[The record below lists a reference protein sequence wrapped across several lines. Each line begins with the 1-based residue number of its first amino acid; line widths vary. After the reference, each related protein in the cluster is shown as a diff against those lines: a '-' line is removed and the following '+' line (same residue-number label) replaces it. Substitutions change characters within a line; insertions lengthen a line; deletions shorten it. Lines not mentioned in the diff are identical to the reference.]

1 MMNDVSPAQCVKLYE
16 AVKQCDVEVIL
27 SELDGVTIIRG
38 RTYPFRDLLKE
49 FGAIWDSDTKEWLVD
64 FSDATELGDY
74 FLSLF

>member
-16 AVKQCDVEVIL
+16 AVKQCDVEVIP
-27 SELDGVTIIRG
+27 SELDGVTVIKG

-49 FGAIWDSDTKEWLVD
+49 FGGIWDSDTKEWLVD
-64 FSDATELGDY
+64 FSDGSELGDY

>member
-1 MMNDVSPAQCVKLYE
+1 MINDVPPAQAEKLYQ
-16 AVKQCDVEVIL
+16 AVINCDVDVIP
-27 SELDGVTIIRG
+27 SELDGVTVIKG

-49 FGAIWDSDTKEWLVD
+49 FGGLWDSDTKEWLVD

>member
-16 AVKQCDVEVIL
+16 AVKQCDIEVIP
-27 SELDGVTIIRG
+27 SELDGVTVIKG

-49 FGAIWDSDTKEWLVD
+49 FGGIWDSDTKEWLVD
-64 FSDATELGDY
+64 FSDATELGYY

>member
-1 MMNDVSPAQCVKLYE
+1 MINDVSPAQAEKLYQ
-16 AVKQCDVEVIL
+16 AVINCDVEVIP
-27 SELDGVTIIRG
+27 SELDGVTLIKG
-38 RTYPFRDLLKE
+38 RTYLFRDLLKE

>member
-1 MMNDVSPAQCVKLYE
+1 MMNDVSPAQAEKLYQ
-16 AVKQCDVEVIL
+16 AVLNCDIEVIT
-27 SELDGVTIIRG
+27 SELDGVTVIKG